1 MDRSCCHAAS
11 QTDPEKWAISSFVN
25 DLQVRAEYD
34 PRWVVS
40 EAFTL
45 ACSYLYTPVLCSV
58 KCFIDVFSQKYRRS
72 TWSYS
77 KSSVAC
83 DLGINYSYSYRNI
96 GGTTLSKDLKI
107 RGKIDSFRMW
117 HSLEE
122 GVGDG
127 R

>member
-1 MDRSCCHAAS
+1 MIQDGWFQRHL
-11 QTDPEKWAISSFVN
+11 PWLGLISIRPYCALSN
-25 DLQVRAEYD
+25 
-34 PRWVVS
+34 
-40 EAFTL
+40 
-45 ACSYLYTPVLCSV
+45 VLLMYFHKNTAV
-58 KCFIDVFSQKYRRS
+58 QHGH
-72 TWSYS
+72 S

>member
-1 MDRSCCHAAS
+1 MIQDGWFQRHLPWLAL
-11 QTDPEKWAISSFVN
+11 ISIRPYCALSNVLLMYFHKNTAV
-25 DLQVRAEYD
+25 QHGHIVKVRL
-34 PRWVVS
+34 R
-40 EAFTL
+40 
-45 ACSYLYTPVLCSV
+45 
-58 KCFIDVFSQKYRRS
+58 
-72 TWSYS
+72 
-77 KSSVAC
+77 C